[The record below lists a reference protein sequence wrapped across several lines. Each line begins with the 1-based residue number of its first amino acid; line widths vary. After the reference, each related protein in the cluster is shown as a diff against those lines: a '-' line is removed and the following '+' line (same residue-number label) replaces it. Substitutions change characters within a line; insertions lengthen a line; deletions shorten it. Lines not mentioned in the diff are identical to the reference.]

1 MTDAKITMHPLG
13 ATAEPG
19 TSLEE
24 FEIWFQVL
32 IEQHK
37 AINWRIGDL
46 VNAVQRQH
54 RDTWNQA
61 LPVDVSPDMISRY
74 KGVSSAY
81 KLDERNPEA
90 NWTIHSFHTKK
101 PDRIALVQA
110 SADAGQTSDE
120 ARKNP
125 APVTETPAVSQEP
138 ATPAEAE
145 KEGPRWLL
153 AVDVNYFIH
162 SYFHS
167 GAGVEAAST
176 FDAWLWRLIDRLAY
190 KSPTNPQKGLTDVVC
205 CFDGRD
211 NHRKKLT
218 EGWES
223 PYKPRA
229 EKEQELAGQLN
240 VAPEM
245 LKKRGLACV
254 SIDGMEADDLLASY
268 AVHFPGRVTLLTEDK
283 DMRQCLKSGK
293 VNMLTDVTWETNT
306 ETGASLPVYLYVN
319 AQQHIDEGCKT
330 YKAAKGEVVKGITPE
345 QWPHF
350 QAIAGDTG
358 DGIKGCVGIG
368 GKIAMDLIKAH
379 GTVQAVIA
387 AAKDG
392 TADLTPRLLQ
402 AVLDFEPLA
411 ETTLLLTTLRNDLQV
426 PMITRLCLKDD

>member
-1 MTDAKITMHPLG
+1 MIELKEQSAIASPD
-13 ATAEPG
+13 TAMED
-19 TSLEE
+19 
-24 FEIWFQVL
+24 FETYAGLVAQSQRAVMW
-32 IEQHK
+32 
-37 AINWRIGDL
+37 WIGDL
-46 VNAVQRQH
+46 ARMAE
-54 RDTWNQA
+54 RRWPATWNQIF
-61 LPVDVSPDMISRY
+61 PVWMSPDLIARC
-74 KGVSSAY
+74 KAVSEAY
-81 KLDERNPEA
+81 PADERNIEA
-90 NWTIHSFHTKK
+90 NWTIHMQSAKK
-101 PDRIALVQA
+101 PDRVALV
-110 SADAGQTSDE
+110 SAHVEAGHTSDE

-125 APVTETPAVSQEP
+125 APVIETPAVTQEP

-368 GKIAMDLIKAH
+368 AKGAMDLILAH
-379 GTVQAVIA
+379 GTVHGVIE
-387 AAKDG
+387 AAKSG
-392 TADLTPRLLQ
+392 LIALTEKKRI
-402 AVLDFEPLA
+402 AVLEFA
-411 ETTLLLTTLRNDLQV
+411 EVADIMLQLTTLKTDLNV
-426 PMITRLCLKDD
+426 PMITRLCLAQETT

>member
-1 MTDAKITMHPLG
+1 MIELKEQSAIASPD
-13 ATAEPG
+13 TAMG
-19 TSLEE
+19 D
-24 FEIWFQVL
+24 FETYAGLVAQSQRAVMW
-32 IEQHK
+32 
-37 AINWRIGDL
+37 WIGDL
-46 VNAVQRQH
+46 ARMAE
-54 RDTWNQA
+54 RRWPATWNQIF
-61 LPVDVSPDMISRY
+61 PVWMSPDLIARC
-74 KGVSSAY
+74 KAVSEAY
-81 KLDERNPEA
+81 PADERNIEA
-90 NWTIHSFHTKK
+90 NWTIHMQSAKK
-101 PDRIALVQA
+101 PDRVALV
-110 SADAGQTSDE
+110 SAHVEAGHTSDE

-125 APVTETPAVSQEP
+125 APVIETPAVTQE
-138 ATPAEAE
+138 T
-145 KEGPRWLL
+145 EGPRWLL

>member
-1 MTDAKITMHPLG
+1 MHPLG

-90 NWTIHSFHTKK
+90 NWTIHSFHTKR

-110 SADAGQTSDE
+110 AVDAGQTSDE

-125 APVTETPAVSQEP
+125 APVIETPAVTQEP

-145 KEGPRWLL
+145 KEAPRWLL

-162 SYFHS
+162 RYFHS
-167 GAGVEAAST
+167 GAGVESAST
-176 FDAWLWRLIDRLAY
+176 FDGWLARLIERLQA
-190 KSPTNPQKGLTDVVC
+190 KGLTDVVC
-205 CFDGRD
+205 CLDSRT

-218 EGWES
+218 EGWEHA
-223 PYKPRA
+223 YKPRA
-229 EKEQELAGQLN
+229 EKDDELAGQLRL
-240 VAPEM
+240 APEL
-245 LKKRGLACV
+245 LKKRNLPVV
-254 SIDGMEADDLLASY
+254 SIDDMEADDVMASY
-268 AVHFPGRVTLLTEDK
+268 AVQFPGRVTLLTQDK
-283 DMRQCLKSGK
+283 DMRQCLTATC
-293 VNMLTDVTWETNT
+293 NILLDVTLEENT
-306 ETGASLPVYLYVN
+306 ETGVSLPVYKWVS
-319 AQQHIDEGCKT
+319 AKSHTEDGST
-330 YKAAKGEVVKGITPE
+330 YSGTKVVGITPE
-345 QWPHF
+345 QWSHM
-350 QAIAGDTG
+350 QSIAGDST
-358 DGIKGCVGIG
+358 DGIQGVNGIG
-368 GKIAMDLIKAH
+368 AKGAMDLILAH
-379 GTVQAVIA
+379 GTVHGVIE
-387 AAKDG
+387 AAKSG
-392 TADLTPRLLQ
+392 LIALTEKKRI
-402 AVLDFEPLA
+402 AVLEFA
-411 ETTLLLTTLRNDLQV
+411 EVADIMLQLTTLKTDLNV
-426 PMITRLCLKDD
+426 PMITRLCLAQETT